1 MATIEIAESPVVR
14 ASKPP
19 ATTELTHQL
28 LHGPIVPTLLRL
40 AAPNVVVIA
49 VQAVVNAA
57 EAMYVGWLGAE
68 ALAGVALVF
77 PLIMLMQTMSA
88 GGMGGGVASA
98 VARAVGAGRRAEAD
112 ALAWHA
118 CAIALVMGALFTV
131 GLLLGGPTLYAAMG
145 GTGATLAVAVSY
157 SRIVFAGAIAFW
169 LFNMLAAVV
178 RGTGNMRLPA
188 LVVLGGAAIT
198 LTVSP
203 ALILGWGPLPR
214 LGVPGAAVAM
224 ITYYIVGAL
233 VLLGHLVSG
242 RGLVRMS
249 LQRARFRTRLF
260 RDILRVGAPG
270 SLNTIQT
277 NLTIVILTG
286 LVGPFGSLA
295 LAGYGVGARLEYLQI
310 PLVFGLGSA
319 LVTMV
324 GTNIGAGQHARAL
337 RIMWSGAAVATA
349 LTGTIGLA
357 AALAP
362 DVWLGIFSQDPGVL
376 AAGRAYL
383 HIVGPAY
390 GFFGLGLSLYFA
402 SQGLGHLGWPLIAG
416 FARLSVATVGGWI
429 VVHRLGAGLPAL
441 FAVIT
446 LALVTF
452 GTTVAIALW
461 RKQS

>member
-1 MATIEIAESPVVR
+1 MATIELAEPTVG
-14 ASKPP
+14 P
-19 ATTELTHQL
+19 APRPAVALTHQL

-57 EAMYVGWLGAE
+57 EAMYVGWLGSE

-88 GGMGGGVASA
+88 GGMGGGVAAA
-98 VARAVGAGRRAEAD
+98 VARAVGAGRRPEAD

-118 CAIALVMGALFTV
+118 CVIALVMGSLFTTGFV
-131 GLLLGGPTLYAAMG
+131 LAGPTLYAAMG
-145 GTGATLAVAVSY
+145 GTGGTLAVAVSY
-157 SRIVFAGAIAFW
+157 SRIVFAGAIGFW
-169 LFNMLAAVV
+169 LFNLLAAVV

-203 ALILGWGPLPR
+203 ALILGWGPFPR

-224 ITYYIVGAL
+224 VTYYAVGTL
-233 VLLGHLVSG
+233 VLLSYLVSG
-242 RGLVRMS
+242 RGLVRLS
-249 LQRARFRTRLF
+249 LDRLRFRARLF
-260 RDILRVGAPG
+260 WDILRVGAPG

-277 NLTIVILTG
+277 NLTVVILTG

-295 LAGYGVGARLEYLQI
+295 LAGYGVGSRLEYLQI

-324 GTNIGAGQHARAL
+324 GTNIGAGQHARAR
-337 RIMWSGAAVATA
+337 RIMWSGAAVATV
-349 LTGTIGLA
+349 LTGTIGVA

-362 DVWLGIFSQDPGVL
+362 DVWLGLFSQDPEVL

-383 HIVGPAY
+383 RTVGPAY

-402 SQGLGHLGWPLIAG
+402 SQGLGRLGWPLIAG
-416 FARLSVATVGGWI
+416 FARLSVATVGGWF
-429 VVHRLGAGLPAL
+429 VVHRLGGGLPAL
-441 FAVIT
+441 FAIIT
-446 LALVTF
+446 LALVVF
-452 GTTVAIALW
+452 GSTVALALW
-461 RKQS
+461 RRS

>member
-1 MATIEIAESPVVR
+1 M
-14 ASKPP
+14 
-19 ATTELTHQL
+19 ATTELVEQTVVVAPKPAVALTHQL

-57 EAMYVGWLGAE
+57 EAMFVGWLGAE

-98 VARAVGAGRRAEAD
+98 VARAVGAGRRPEAD

-118 CAIALVMGALFTV
+118 FVIALVMGSLFTT
-131 GLLLGGPTLYAAMG
+131 GFLLGGPTLYAAMG
-145 GTGATLAVAVSY
+145 GTGGTLAVAVSY

-169 LFNMLAAVV
+169 LFNLLAAVV

-188 LVVLGGAAIT
+188 LVVLGGAVIT
-198 LTVSP
+198 LTISP
-203 ALILGWGPLPR
+203 ALILGWGPFPR

-224 ITYYIVGAL
+224 VAYYILGAL
-233 VLLGHLVSG
+233 ILLNHLVSG
-242 RGLVRMS
+242 RGLVRLS
-249 LQRARFRTRLF
+249 LDRLRFRAHSF
-260 RDILRVGAPG
+260 WDILRVGAPG

-286 LVGPFGSLA
+286 LVGPFGSHA
-295 LAGYGVGARLEYLQI
+295 LAGYGVGSRLEYLQI

-324 GTNIGAGQHARAL
+324 GTNIGAGQHARAR
-337 RIMWSGAAVATA
+337 RIMWSGAAVATV

-383 HIVGPAY
+383 RIVGPAY

-402 SQGLGHLGWPLIAG
+402 SQGLGRLGWPLIAG
-416 FARLSVATVGGWI
+416 FARLSVATVGGFI
-429 VVHRLGAGLPAL
+429 VVHQLDGGLPAL
-441 FAVIT
+441 FAIIT
-446 LALVTF
+446 LALVVF
-452 GTTVAIALW
+452 GTTVAVALW
-461 RKQS
+461 RKS

>member
-1 MATIEIAESPVVR
+1 M
-14 ASKPP
+14 
-19 ATTELTHQL
+19 
-28 LHGPIVPTLLRL
+28 
-40 AAPNVVVIA
+40 
-49 VQAVVNAA
+49 QAVVNAA

-88 GGMGGGVASA
+88 GGMGGGVAAA
-98 VARAVGAGRRAEAD
+98 VARAVGAGRRHEAD

-118 CAIALVMGALFTV
+118 CVIALVMGALFTT
-131 GLLLGGPTLYAAMG
+131 GLLLGGPALYSAMG
-145 GTGATLAVAVSY
+145 GTGGTLAVAVAY
-157 SRIVFAGAIAFW
+157 SRIVFLGAIAFW
-169 LFNMLAAVV
+169 LFNLLAAVV

-188 LVVLGGAAIT
+188 LVVLGGAVIT

-203 ALILGWGPLPR
+203 ALILGWGPFPR

-224 ITYYIVGAL
+224 VAYYIVGTL
-233 VLLGHLVSG
+233 ILMIHLVSG
-242 RGLVRMS
+242 RGLVHLS
-249 LQRARFRTRLF
+249 LDRARFRARLF
-260 RDILRVGAPG
+260 WDILRVGAPG

-324 GTNIGAGQHARAL
+324 GINIGAGQHARAR
-337 RIMWSGAAVATA
+337 RIMWSGAAVATV

-362 DVWLGIFSQDPGVL
+362 DVWLGLFSQDPDVL

-402 SQGLGHLGWPLIAG
+402 SQGLGRLGWPLIAG
-416 FARLSVATVGGWI
+416 FARLSVATVGGFI
-429 VVHRLGAGLPAL
+429 VVHRLDGGLPAL
-441 FAVIT
+441 FSIIT
-446 LALVTF
+446 LALVVF
-452 GTTVAIALW
+452 GTTVAVALW
-461 RKQS
+461 RKAP

>member
-1 MATIEIAESPVVR
+1 VATAEVAGQTIVAAPR
-14 ASKPP
+14 PAS
-19 ATTELTHQL
+19 ALTEQL

-40 AAPNVVVIA
+40 AAPNIVVIA

-88 GGMGGGVASA
+88 GGMGGGVAAA
-98 VARAVGAGRRAEAD
+98 VARAVGAGRRPEAE

-118 CAIALVMGALFTV
+118 GVIALVMGSVFTL
-131 GLLLGGPTLYAAMG
+131 GFLWGGPALYAAMG
-145 GTGATLAVAVSY
+145 GTGNVLTVAVSY
-157 SRIVFAGAIAFW
+157 SHIVFSGAIAFW
-169 LFNMLAAVV
+169 LFNLMAAVV

-188 LVVLGGAAIT
+188 LVVLGGAVIT

-203 ALILGWGPLPR
+203 ALILGWGPFPR
-214 LGVPGAAVAM
+214 LGVAGAAVAM
-224 ITYYIVGAL
+224 VAYYALGTL
-233 VLLGHLVSG
+233 VLLGHLAFG
-242 RGLVRMS
+242 RGLVRLS
-249 LQRARFRTRLF
+249 LERLRFRARLF
-260 RDILRVGAPG
+260 WDILRVGAPG
-270 SLNTIQT
+270 ALNTIQT

-295 LAGYGVGARLEYLQI
+295 LAGYGVGVRLEYLQI
-310 PLVFGLGSA
+310 PLVFGLGAA

-324 GTNIGAGQHARAL
+324 GTNIGAGQHARAR
-337 RIMWSGAAVATA
+337 RIMWSGAAVATV
-349 LTGTIGLA
+349 LTGSIGLI

-362 DVWLGIFSQDPGVL
+362 DLWLGLFSQDPDVL

-402 SQGLGHLGWPLIAG
+402 SQGLGRLGWPLIAG

-429 VVHRLGAGLPAL
+429 IVHRLGGGLPGL
-441 FAVIT
+441 FAIIT
-446 LALVTF
+446 LALVVF
-452 GTTVAIALW
+452 GSTVAVALW
-461 RKQS
+461 RKSS